1 MLDRLQHLS
10 AMIVAL
16 TTREKDEKG
25 ATATEYGLL
34 VALIAMAIILGVTAF
49 GGALNQWFQDLATAV
64 GNWTP

>member
-49 GGALNQWFQDLATAV
+49 GGALNQWFTDLATAV